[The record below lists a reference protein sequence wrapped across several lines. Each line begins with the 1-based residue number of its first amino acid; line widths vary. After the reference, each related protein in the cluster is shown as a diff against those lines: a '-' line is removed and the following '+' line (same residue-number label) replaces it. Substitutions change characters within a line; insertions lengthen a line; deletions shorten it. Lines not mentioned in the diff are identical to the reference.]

1 MPLVFTGGIR
11 ENSVALRSDV
21 CEGLDC
27 LGVRLDQRR
36 NSDLK
41 ADCDVAA
48 PDSPARVLLIH
59 TREDF
64 MIAREARRMAET
76 QPAG

>member
-21 CEGLDC
+21 CEGVDR
-27 LGVRLDQRR
+27 LGVRLDRR
-36 NSDLK
+36 HDSDLK
-41 ADCDVAA
+41 ADCDVAS

-64 MIAREARRMAET
+64 TIAREARWMAET
-76 QPAG
+76 